1 MIRVVVAVA
10 VAAALLSASLPAV
23 ETARV
28 DRTTAAVER
37 VPDRIDRAAR
47 SALAGEPE
55 RRSSLGSAPTARRV
69 VSVAVPG
76 ESIGTAPVRSLSL
89 CPGAER
95 GTAVLIHA
103 VGDAAHSRTTL
114 SAPYDLPNGGIAL
127 DRSRRVFLSLVPVS
141 AGSDADERRIRVR
154 LLDRSSAGAGSSS
167 ETGPPRPCDSS
178 TTSVTA
184 SATGGAPT
192 SGPPSGAVVAATP
205 SSTAVLVPGTGRV
218 PGTDRLPAAPG

>member
-37 VPDRIDRAAR
+37 VPDRIDRAAL

-76 ESIGTAPVRSLSL
+76 GSIGTAPVRSLSL
-89 CPGAER
+89 CPGVER

-103 VGDAAHSRTTL
+103 VGDAAPSRTTL

-141 AGSDADERRIRVR
+141 ADSGGGERRIRVR
-154 LLDRSSAGAGSSS
+154 LVDRSSAGAGSSS
-167 ETGPPRPCDSS
+167 ETGPPRPCD
-178 TTSVTA
+178 
-184 SATGGAPT
+184 
-192 SGPPSGAVVAATP
+192 
-205 SSTAVLVPGTGRV
+205 
-218 PGTDRLPAAPG
+218 